1 MANLRT
7 TSKQISQRLNRLE
20 KSITRRLNTFYNSKI
35 RPNATLFPI
44 ETLRQK
50 YDAQVRVIIRKAVQD
65 SYLEGTDLVGQQIQ
79 EKAPDFQLFTS
90 VTDITNIQAITNDYA
105 NQFWTTTGKLVARE
119 NESILKEGELI
130 PKPSFDVKAA
140 LIGLAALFT
149 FGAFNK
155 AVKSKLPAVVTSQGK
170 PITEPVSFIGS
181 DRPEFEVIV
190 GFEIK
195 RIEGKV
201 MFMTQEDSKVDP
213 EICEPLNR
221 TVYEAGDPD
230 TPDPPL
236 HRFCR
241 CHLVPFVENQ

>member
-1 MANLRT
+1 MVNLRT
-7 TSKQISQRLNRLE
+7 TSKVVSNKLNKLE
-20 KSITRRLNTFYNSKI
+20 HRVTSKLNAFYKSKI

-50 YDAQVRVIIRKAVQD
+50 YDAEVRVIIRKAVQD
-65 SYLEGTDLVGQQIQ
+65 SYLEGTDLVGQQIA

-90 VTDITNIQAITNDYA
+90 VTDINNIQAITNDMA
-105 NQFWTTTGKLVARE
+105 NQFWTTTGKLVQRE

-130 PKPSFDVKAA
+130 PKPSFDAKAA
-140 LIGLAALFT
+140 MIGLAALFT

-155 AVKSKLPAVVTSQGK
+155 AVKSKLPIAAAQS
-170 PITEPVSFIGS
+170 PILDI
-181 DRPEFEVIV
+181 DV

-201 MFMTQEDSKVDP
+201 MFMTQEDTKVDP
-213 EICEPLNR
+213 EICQPLNR
-221 TVYEAGDPD
+221 TVYEAGDPE

-241 CHLVPFVENQ
+241 CHLVPFVE